1 MPSSPVSVARA
12 VEVAKA
18 TLNGMGTFR
27 VVGEV
32 SGFRGPNARSGHC
45 YFDLKDEEASMS
57 VIVWRST
64 FAKLDFELKDGLE
77 VELSGSFDVY
87 VRSGR
92 MSFIASKVEAT
103 GEGALRQ
110 RVAALAKKLAAEG
123 LMDEAAKLRVPA
135 FCERVCVVTS
145 LSGSVKDD
153 VVRTL
158 ARRNRLVEIVLCS
171 CSVQGADAPPT
182 IIAAL
187 KAAEATAPD
196 AILLVR
202 GGGSLEDLMAF
213 NDERL
218 ARTIAALR
226 VPVVTGIGHEP
237 DVTIADLVA
246 SRRQSTPTAAAES
259 VAPPM
264 SQLQDALTERSRR
277 LESVLARR
285 MDMARESLSGLAARL
300 PLSLAQ
306 GVRQRRDLLTALASS
321 RAMRDPALLIF
332 DRARDLDRAEER
344 IADALPRGLARQA
357 ELLERLAGRA
367 ELGAKRVVERASSR
381 LSALG
386 ASLTALSPLA
396 VLGRGYAI
404 VKDERGHVVSRA
416 SAVGVGARITAILGE
431 GSLEAEV
438 TRARA
443 PETPP
448 FASTKR
454 PRSHH
459 VRCRKDEP

>member
-1 MPSSPVSVARA
+1 MPSDPISVARA

-27 VVGEV
+27 VMGEV

-64 FAKLDFELKDGLE
+64 FSRLDFELKDGLE
-77 VELSGSFDVY
+77 VELTGSFDVY

-92 MSFIASKVEAT
+92 MSFIASNVEVT

-123 LMDEAAKLRVPA
+123 LMDEAIKRKVPA
-135 FCERVCVVTS
+135 FCEHVCVVTS

-182 IIAAL
+182 IIHAL
-187 KAAEATAPD
+187 KAAEATSPD

-202 GGGSLEDLMAF
+202 GGGSYEDLMAF
-213 NDERL
+213 NDEQL
-218 ARTIAALR
+218 ARTIAALS

-259 VAPPM
+259 IAPSM
-264 SQLQDALTERSRR
+264 SQLAEALAERSKR
-277 LESVLARR
+277 LQAVLARR
-285 MDMARESLSGLAARL
+285 VETASEALSGLSARL
-300 PLSLAQ
+300 PLSLSHCLA
-306 GVRQRRDLLTALASS
+306 QRRERLRTLASS
-321 RAMRDPALLIF
+321 RVMRDPSLLVF
-332 DRARDLDRAEER
+332 DRARDLERAEER
-344 IADALPRGLARQA
+344 IADALPRGLSRQA
-357 ELLERLAGRA
+357 EL
-367 ELGAKRVVERASSR
+367 VER
-381 LSALG
+381 LSARAGLG
-386 ASLTALSPLA
+386 MRRVLERAASALSSRGTHLEALSPLK

-404 VKDERGHVVSRA
+404 VKDATGHVVS
-416 SAVGVGARITAILGE
+416 SAAMISSGERIVAVLGE

-438 TRARA
+438 THVSA
-443 PETPP
+443 PPEAPAP
-448 FASTKR
+448 FEDIPA
-454 PRSHH
+454 
-459 VRCRKDEP
+459 